1 VKIDLV
7 FDQSGYVVNALRG
20 LIHEGLLG
28 ACLTGLMVLLFL
40 RDLRSALIVIITI
53 PCALLSAVVSLW
65 ITGQTINIM
74 TLGGLALAVGVLV
87 DEATVEIENIHTH
100 MAGGLSR
107 ARSVVDACRK
117 TAIPRL
123 LSMLCVLSVFM
134 PSLFMTGVGRQLF
147 VPLSLAVGF
156 AMVSSYVLSSTL
168 VPVLSTW
175 MIQPKHSARE
185 GFLDRL
191 RSGYL
196 RYLNFILRFRWILA
210 GAYLLVAGI
219 LIYLLFPRIGTEI
232 FPAVQA
238 RQLQLRLR
246 APTGTR
252 IERTEVIALKA
263 IDVVKQALGTNNVQ
277 ITTGFIGVQPPSY
290 PINTIFLF
298 TSGQHEAVLG
308 VALKPS
314 AAPVN
319 DALKE
324 TLRQKLKSALP
335 NVSFSFEAADII
347 SQVMSFGSPTPIE
360 VAVQGPSLPE
370 NRRFAEK
377 VRVEL
382 EKVSSLRDLQYG
394 QPLDYPTV
402 QVTVD
407 RDRAGQFGIDMAEVA
422 KSLVAATS
430 SSRFTDPNFWR
441 DPRSGNAFQIQV
453 EIPQHKMAS
462 MADIENLPVMNH
474 DAASNDVSRPLVT
487 DLAKVEY
494 GTAPGE
500 VDRYN
505 MQRVVSFTANIH
517 GRPLGQVIG
526 EVRNAITRVGDPP
539 RGVTVF
545 TRGQVPAFEET
556 FSGLRTGLLL
566 SIAVIFILLAANF
579 QSFRLAFAVVSTVPA
594 VMCGVLLMLLLTG
607 TTMNVQSFMGAIMAI
622 GISVANSIL
631 LVTFAENARHGG
643 DSVND
648 AAIHGSTG
656 RLRAVLM
663 TALAMIAGMIPIAL
677 GTGEGAQAAPLGRAV
692 IGGLLLATLATLTV
706 VPAVY
711 AIIQARAKRE
721 SPSLN
726 PHDPESKYYEPA

>member
-1 VKIDLV
+1 
-7 FDQSGYVVNALRG
+7 
-20 LIHEGLLG
+20 
-28 ACLTGLMVLLFL
+28 
-40 RDLRSALIVIITI
+40 
-53 PCALLSAVVSLW
+53 
-65 ITGQTINIM
+65 
-74 TLGGLALAVGVLV
+74 
-87 DEATVEIENIHTH
+87 
-100 MAGGLSR
+100 
-107 ARSVVDACRK
+107 VDACRK

-123 LSMLCVLSVFM
+123 LAMFCVLSVFI

-156 AMVSSYVLSSTL
+156 AMVSSYVLSTTL

-175 MIQPKHSARE
+175 LMPPKHERQE
-185 GFLDRL
+185 RFFDRL
-191 RSGYL
+191 RSTYRSYL
-196 RYLNFILRFRWILA
+196 GFVLRFGWLLA
-210 GAYLLVAGI
+210 GAYFLVAAV

-232 FPAVQA
+232 FPAVEA
-238 RQLQLRLR
+238 RQIQLRLR

-263 IDVVKQALGTNNVQ
+263 IDVIKQAVGPDNVQ

-298 TSGQHEAVLG
+298 TSGQQEAVLG
-308 VALKPS
+308 IALKPS
-314 AAPVN
+314 APPVN

-324 TLRQKLKSALP
+324 TLRQKLKAALP
-335 NVSFSFEAADII
+335 TVSVSFEAADII

-360 VAVQGPSLPE
+360 VAVQGPSLPD

-382 EKVSSLRDLQYG
+382 EKVSSLRDLQYA

-402 QVTVD
+402 QVTID
-407 RDRAGQFGIDMAEVA
+407 RDRAGQFGVAMADVA

-441 DPRSGNAFQIQV
+441 DPKSGNAFQIQV

-462 MADIENLPVMNH
+462 IEDVENLPVMNR
-474 DAASNDVSRPLVT
+474 DAASNDASRPLVA
-487 DLAKVEY
+487 DVAKVDY

-517 GRPLGQVIG
+517 GKPLGQVVG
-526 EVRNAITRVGDPP
+526 EVRNAIARLGEPP
-539 RGVTVF
+539 RGITVF

-556 FSGLRTGLLL
+556 FAGLRVGLLL
-566 SIAVIFILLAANF
+566 AIAVIFILLAANF

-594 VMCGVLLMLLLTG
+594 VICGVLLILLFTG
-607 TTMNVQSFMGAIMAI
+607 TTLNVQSFMGAIMAI
-622 GISVANSIL
+622 GISVANAIL
-631 LVTFAENARHGG
+631 LVTFAENARRSGEG
-643 DSVND
+643 IRG
-648 AAIHGSTG
+648 AAIEGSSG

-663 TALAMIAGMIPIAL
+663 TAMAMIAGMIPIAL
-677 GTGEGAQAAPLGRAV
+677 GSGERAQAAPLGRAV
-692 IGGLLLATLATLTV
+692 IGGLVLATIATLTIL
-706 VPAVY
+706 PAVY
-711 AIIQARAKRE
+711 AIAQARARSE

-726 PHDPESKYYEPA
+726 PNDPESKYYEPE